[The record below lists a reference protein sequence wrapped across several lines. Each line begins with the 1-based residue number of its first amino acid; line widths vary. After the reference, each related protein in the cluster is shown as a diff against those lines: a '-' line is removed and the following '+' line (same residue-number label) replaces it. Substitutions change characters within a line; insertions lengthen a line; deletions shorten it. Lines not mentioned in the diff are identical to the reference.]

1 MVCNQVRD
9 ILIFLIRYYTR
20 FVISRFQLNL
30 DLVKITSYPTK
41 SFLRNLFRFVQE
53 RAALTLFLFAGLFLL
68 SAWGLKYSRLELDI
82 YDVYDPGFQSSV
94 DLSDMKSFYNDRS
107 QMLVAFHF
115 DEYPSADKLCKLLN
129 WSRRL
134 ASYKDV
140 KAITSLW
147 SIRAPKVQE
156 EKVWYPKS
164 LEDPCQMS
172 ENSEYVLHNFSD
184 KFFRHLISP
193 SGTKDLVF
201 DISFSGSDSDTS
213 QVQYII
219 DETEKFVD
227 SDLPG
232 ASVDYLGMA
241 SFRYHFKKIIYKDSF
256 YNILILLIILLFMR
270 LVYGTWISG
279 ALLALTLVGSTVVL
293 YGVLGWIG
301 IPIDILTNNLFLMT
315 AVAGTADF
323 IFVSQYQMKGS
334 YQDSFY
340 ELITPCFFTT
350 LTTVIGFISLNSSD
364 LEIIQR
370 FGNGAALGALA
381 EWAMMF
387 IFLPA
392 FLKVIGKDKSWVN
405 PAKAWKIPGLIRL
418 QNIVLPKFAV
428 ILCTILM
435 LLSLPSFFFLND
447 QDSPVKNL
455 PKDHVLRV
463 GYEKFQERFLWQGQ
477 VYLYFPELIDEKEL
491 SSIMDSIQKNNLVF
505 RAENPQ
511 ELAEEWTTGLP
522 KLRKELILR
531 ELSMTPL
538 WGRYYSAFDTL
549 RVPLYLKEQDLH
561 SLRYLRDDIERICQG
576 KCRLSGQ
583 RVVYLEYGE
592 KISRTMIES
601 FAVSIFFVISI
612 IGILLWAKG
621 KFYYFI
627 PVTISA
633 LMGPLII
640 LSLIAIFQVPVTLI
654 TSIFLAVMVGLAGDN
669 GIHYLLASDQN
680 LEEGIE
686 SRSEASLMVT
696 IIMIFGS
703 SMFILQSL
711 LPMKIL
717 GILFVS
723 GFLINLMGDL
733 WGLKGLLSKKLD

>member
-1 MVCNQVRD
+1 M
-9 ILIFLIRYYTR
+9 
-20 FVISRFQLNL
+20 
-30 DLVKITSYPTK
+30 KITPQSPFNFIQK
-41 SFLRNLFRFVQE
+41 LFRFVQR
-53 RAALTLFLFAGLFLL
+53 RATLFLLLFAGLFLL

-115 DEYPSADKLCKLLN
+115 NTRPKAAELCKLIN
-129 WSRRL
+129 WSRSL
-134 ASYKDV
+134 ARYRDV

-164 LEDPCQMS
+164 LEDPCQLKQD
-172 ENSEYVLHNFSD
+172 SEYILTDYSD
-184 KFFRHLISP
+184 KFFRHLVSP
-193 SGTKDLVF
+193 SGTRDMVF

-219 DETEKFVD
+219 DETEKFIRT
-227 SDLPG
+227 DLKS

-241 SFRYHFKKIIYKDSF
+241 SFRYHFKKIMLKDSV
-256 YNILILLIILLFMR
+256 YNLLILIIILLFMR
-270 LVYGTWISG
+270 LVYGTWIAG
-279 ALLALTLVGSTVVL
+279 VYLGLTLIGSTVIL
-293 YGVLGWIG
+293 YGILGWIG

-323 IFVSQYQMKGS
+323 IFVSQFQMKGS
-334 YQDSFY
+334 YQDSFS

-350 LTTVIGFISLNSSD
+350 LTTVVGFISLNSSD

-381 EWAMMF
+381 EWSMMF
-387 IFLPA
+387 IFLPV
-392 FLKVIGKDKSWVN
+392 FLKVTGRDKTWVN
-405 PAKAWKIPGLIRL
+405 SSKAWKIPGLTRM

-428 ILCTILM
+428 ILCTLLM
-435 LLSLPSFFFLND
+435 LLSIPSFFFLND
-447 QDSPVKNL
+447 QDSPVENL
-455 PKDHVLRV
+455 PEDHVLRV

-477 VYLYFPELIDEKEL
+477 VYLYFPERLEEKEL
-491 SSIMDSIQKNNLVF
+491 TTIMNSIRKNNLVF
-505 RAENPQ
+505 RLENPQ
-511 ELAEEWTTGLP
+511 ELAEEWTRGLP
-522 KLRKELILR
+522 DLRKDLIRR
-531 ELSMTPL
+531 ELSMTPS
-538 WGRYYSAFDTL
+538 WGRYYSGVDTL
-549 RVPLYLKEQDLH
+549 RVPLYLIEQDLH
-561 SLRYLRDDIERICQG
+561 SLRKLRDYVDNICEG
-576 KCRLSGQ
+576 KCRLGGQ
-583 RVVYLEYGE
+583 RIVYLEYGE

-601 FAVSIFFVISI
+601 FAVSIIFVISI
-612 IGILLWAKG
+612 IGILLWSKG
-621 KFYYFI
+621 KFHYFI
-627 PVTISA
+627 PVSVSA
-633 LMGPLII
+633 LMGPLIV

-669 GIHYLLASDQN
+669 AIHYLLASEQN

>member
-1 MVCNQVRD
+1 M
-9 ILIFLIRYYTR
+9 
-20 FVISRFQLNL
+20 
-30 DLVKITSYPTK
+30 
-41 SFLRNLFRFVQE
+41 
-53 RAALTLFLFAGLFLL
+53 

-115 DEYPSADKLCKLLN
+115 DNKPKAGELCKLLN
-129 WSRRL
+129 WSRSL
-134 ASYKDV
+134 AQYKDV

-164 LEDPCQMS
+164 LEDPCRLN
-172 ENSEYVLHNFSD
+172 EESEYVLKDYSD
-184 KFFRHLISP
+184 KFFRHLVSP
-193 SGTKDLVF
+193 SGTRDLVF

-219 DETEKFVD
+219 DETEEFIK

-241 SFRYHFKKIIYKDSF
+241 SFRYHFKKIMFKDSI
-256 YNILILLIILLFMR
+256 YNLLILIIILLFMR

-279 ALLALTLVGSTVVL
+279 VYLALTLVGSTVIL
-293 YGVLGWIG
+293 YGALGWFG

-334 YQDSFY
+334 YQDSFNK
-340 ELITPCFFTT
+340 LVTPCFFTT
-350 LTTVIGFISLNSSD
+350 LTTVVGFVSLNSSD

-387 IFLPA
+387 IFLPV
-392 FLKVIGKDKSWVN
+392 FLKVIGRDKIWVN
-405 PAKAWKIPGLIRL
+405 PAKAWQIPGLIRL
-418 QNIVLPKFAV
+418 KNIALPKFTV

-435 LLSLPSFFFLND
+435 MLSLPSFFFLND
-447 QDSPVKNL
+447 QDSPVENL
-455 PKDHVLRV
+455 PKNHVLRV
-463 GYEKFQERFLWQGQ
+463 GYEKFQKRFLWQGQ
-477 VYLYFPELIDEKEL
+477 VYLYFPERVDEKEL
-491 SSIMDSIQKNNLVF
+491 LIIMDSIENNNLVF
-505 RAENPQ
+505 RVENPQ
-511 ELAEEWTTGLP
+511 ELAEEWTSGLP
-522 KLRKELILR
+522 ELRKDLIQR

-538 WGRYYSAFDTL
+538 WGRYYSGVDTL

-561 SLRYLRDDIERICQG
+561 SLRNLRNDVERICQG

-612 IGILLWAKG
+612 IGLLLWVKG
-621 KFYYFI
+621 KFHYFI

-633 LMGPLII
+633 LMGPLMI
-640 LSLIAIFQVPVTLI
+640 LSFIAIFQVPVTLI

-669 GIHYLLASDQN
+669 AIHYLLASEQN

-703 SMFILQSL
+703 AMFILQSL